1 VKPKASK
8 TNVLRKIVL
17 GISLPPGEK

>member
-8 TNVLRKIVL
+8 TNVLREIVL